1 MSQQIDSIL
10 LPNPA
15 RFTLLPIKHHDLWKF
30 YKVGFNT
37 FWGPAEL
44 KLDTDIVHWE
54 TKLTDNEKSYIK
66 YILAFF
72 ANADGIVNENLLQ
85 RFQNDVHYIEASYFY
100 TYQAMIENVHAEVY
114 AILIDTYI
122 KNEEEKHQLFNAIDT
137 IPCIKKKADWA
148 LKWIENDTVSFGERL
163 LAFAAI
169 EGIFFSGAFAGI
181 FWLRKRNL
189 LPGLAQV
196 NTLIARD
203 EGLHQQFACHLYK
216 NHLNHQK
223 ASPERAKMIIMEA
236 CELEKEFQTEALP
249 VSMIGMNNEQM
260 KQYIEYVSDYLMV
273 MIGEPKIY
281 NSKNPFDFMELISL
295 ETLESMFEVRGV
307 NYTHAD
313 IPKGTL
319 SLDNV
324 HLDDF

>member
-1 MSQQIDSIL
+1 MSRIDNIL
-10 LPNPA
+10 VPNPN
-15 RFTLLPIKHHDLWKF
+15 RFTLLPIKHYDLWRF
-30 YKVGFNT
+30 YKVSFDT

-44 KLDTDIVHWE
+44 KLDTDLVDWE
-54 TKLTDNEKSYIK
+54 TKLTETEKSYIK
-66 YILAFF
+66 HILAFF
-72 ANADGIVNENLLQ
+72 ANADGIVNENILE
-85 RFQNDVHYIEASYFY
+85 RFQKDVQYIEASYFY
-100 TYQAMIENVHAEVY
+100 TYQAMIENVHSEVY

-122 KNEEEKHQLFNAIDT
+122 KDENEKSQLFNAIET
-137 IPCIKKKADWA
+137 IPCIKKKSDWA
-148 LKWIENDTVSFGERL
+148 LKWIESKEASFGERL

-223 ASPERAKMIIMEA
+223 ASPEKARQIIMEA
-236 CELEKEFQTEALP
+236 CELEKEFQTVALP
-249 VSMIGMNNEQM
+249 VSMIGMNNQQM
-260 KQYIEYVSDYLMV
+260 CTYIEYVSDYLMV

-281 NSKNPFDFMELISL
+281 NVENPFDFMELISL
-295 ETLESMFEVRGV
+295 ETLESMFEVKGV
-307 NYTHAD
+307 NYSHGN

-319 SLDNV
+319 NFDTV
-324 HLDDF
+324 DDDDF